1 MITLYTILFH
11 LLFTVCKVTKKTL
24 IKGKVLEKREKMV
37 YKIDMNHEKRL
48 PKKPSK
54 AFEYIGRT
62 YVYAVKQEFIL

>member
-1 MITLYTILFH
+1 MDVYDYLVYNLV
-11 LLFTVCKVTKKTL
+11 FTFYLRIAKLRKKTL

-37 YKIDMNHEKRL
+37 CKIDMNHEKRL

-62 YVYAVKQEFIL
+62 YVYAVK